1 MSFLSLTE
9 RDRDEMLA
17 AIGVDSIDE
26 LFRDIP
32 PGVRFDRELDLEP
45 ALSEQEIVA
54 HLEELAARNVDTGR
68 ELSFL
73 GAGIYDHYVPAVVD
87 AVLQRGELLTAYTPY
102 QAEMSQGVLQ
112 AIFEYQ
118 TAICELTGM
127 DVSNASGYDGTTV
140 AADACYVA
148 KHVTG
153 RSRVVLAET
162 LNPQVR
168 QVVKTYAPGF
178 GLEVVEVPHRDGVTD
193 PDELGEAAR
202 DAACV
207 IFQQP
212 NFFGCLEP
220 APDLA
225 AAANDAGAL
234 PVAHVDPVSLGVLE
248 APGAYGCALA
258 IGEGQAAGNYQ
269 SYGGPHYGFMAARSD
284 YVRRM
289 PGRIVGE
296 TTDVEGRRAYVL
308 TLQTREQHIRREK
321 ATSNITTNQ
330 TLLALA
336 GLVHLS
342 WLGPQGL
349 REQGETCMALAAYA
363 KERLGLPLLFPE
375 QTTFKEF
382 AIQRRT
388 ARRRGDPRRARA
400 GRASRLRAPPR
411 LRRHGGRAPRLRH
424 REAHARGHRPARGGA
439 GRMKLIYERSQEGRR
454 ASSLPHEHAP
464 GARRSPTSSA
474 ASSRRACPR
483 SRSPSSS
490 AISRTSRRARSAS
503 TPASIR
509 SAPAR

>member
-9 RDRDEMLA
+9 ADREQMLET
-17 AIGVDSIDE
+17 IGIDSIDE
-26 LFRDIP
+26 LFEQIP
-32 PGVRFDRELDLEP
+32 AGVRLGRSLDLEP
-45 ALSEQEIVA
+45 PLSEPELVA
-54 HLEELAARNVDTGR
+54 HLGELAGRNVDTGS
-68 ELSFL
+68 EISFL

-87 AVLQRGELLTAYTPY
+87 AVLARGEFLTAYTPY
-102 QAEMSQGVLQ
+102 QPEMSQGVLQ

-140 AADACYVA
+140 AADACFVA
-148 KHVTG
+148 KHATG
-153 RSRVVLAET
+153 RTKVVVAET

-178 GLEVVEVPHRDGVTD
+178 GLQVVEVPHRDGTTD
-193 PDELGEAAR
+193 PDELRQAAD

-212 NFFGCLEP
+212 NFFGCFEP

-225 AAANDAGAL
+225 AAASDAGAL

-258 IGEGQAAGNYQ
+258 IGEGQPAGNYQ
-269 SYGGPHYGFMAARSD
+269 SYGGPHYGFLAARSEFI
-284 YVRRM
+284 RRM
-289 PGRIVGE
+289 PGRISGE
-296 TTDVEGRRAYVL
+296 TVDVDGERGFVL

-349 REQGETCMALAAYA
+349 REVGETCLALSRYA
-363 KERLGLPLLFPE
+363 KEQLAAAGFELVFPE
-375 QTTFKEF
+375 RATFKEF
-382 AIQRRT
+382 AI
-388 ARRRGDPRRARA
+388 RA
-400 GRASRLRAPPR
+400 GRPAKDAVTAVREQGVHPGHALGRDYSGLDDALLVAVTEKRTTDEIDRLVEALAS
-411 LRRHGGRAPRLRH
+411 
-424 REAHARGHRPARGGA
+424 
-439 GRMKLIYERSQEGRR
+439 
-454 ASSLPHEHAP
+454 
-464 GARRSPTSSA
+464 
-474 ASSRRACPR
+474 
-483 SRSPSSS
+483 
-490 AISRTSRRARSAS
+490 
-503 TPASIR
+503 
-509 SAPAR
+509 

>member
-1 MSFLSLTE
+1 VSFLSLTDT
-9 RDRDEMLA
+9 DREAMLA
-17 AIGVDSIDE
+17 AVGVATVDD

-32 PGVRFDRELDLEP
+32 KGVRLDRELDLEP
-45 ALSEQEIVA
+45 ALSEPEIVA
-54 HLEELAARNVDTGR
+54 HLTELAGRNVDTGK

-87 AVLQRGELLTAYTPY
+87 AVLARGEFLTAYTPY
-102 QAEMSQGVLQ
+102 QPEMSQGVLQ

-140 AADACYVA
+140 AADACFVA

-153 RSRVVLAET
+153 RDRVVLCES

-178 GLEVVEVPHRDGVTD
+178 GLEVVEVPHRGGVTD
-193 PDELGEAAR
+193 VDELREASV
-202 DAACV
+202 DAACM

-212 NFFGCLEP
+212 NFFGCLEA

-225 AAANDAGAL
+225 AAAGEVGAL
-234 PVAHVDPVSLGVLE
+234 AVAHVDLVSLGVLQ

-258 IGEGQAAGNYQ
+258 IGEGQSAGNYQ
-269 SYGGPHYGFMAARSD
+269 SYGGPHYGFVAARSELI
-284 YVRRM
+284 RRM

-296 TTDVEGRRAYVL
+296 TTDLSGERGYVL

-349 REQGETCMALAAYA
+349 REQGETCMALGEYA
-363 KERLGLPLLFPE
+363 KDRLGLPLVFPDR
-375 QTTFKEF
+375 TTFKEF
-382 AIQRRT
+382 AVRVGRSAKDVIRE
-388 ARRRGDPRRARA
+388 ARARGVHPGYALGRDYA
-400 GRASRLRAPPR
+400 GLDD
-411 LRRHGGRAPRLRH
+411 
-424 REAHARGHRPARGGA
+424 
-439 GRMKLIYERSQEGRR
+439 
-454 ASSLPHEHAP
+454 
-464 GARRSPTSSA
+464 
-474 ASSRRACPR
+474 
-483 SRSPSSS
+483 
-490 AISRTSRRARSAS
+490 AILVAVTETR
-503 TPASIR
+503 TPADLDR
-509 SAPAR
+509 LATVLGEVAR